1 MALPNFTAERSLYR
15 SSRHYRSSA
24 LASIVGGVRP
34 SDGQPDGSYL
44 QSCSNCSYDGNIL
57 TCSCLDES
65 GNSRQA
71 TLSSVPNC
79 IGDIGNNNGYL
90 NCFQNDCCCNFA
102 VVISASSRRYKED
115 IRDLSDETAE
125 ALLQLRPVTFRYRH
139 TATDGTNQPPRY
151 GLIAEEVA
159 ELLPQVV
166 ARGAGGQV
174 EGIDYFQFPALLVSA
189 LQHQQT
195 VIEAQGQRL
204 HALESRLAT
213 AEVLCPSA

>member
-1 MALPNFTAERSLYR
+1 MALPSFSAERSLYR
-15 SSRHYRSSA
+15 SSRHYRSSS
-24 LASIVGGVRP
+24 LAGVVGGVRP
-34 SDGQPDGSYL
+34 SDVPPGGTYQ
-44 QSCSNCSYDGNIL
+44 QSCFNCSYDGWTL
-57 TCSCLDES
+57 ECFCYDVFGGYSQSRLHGAPHCSGDIYNTNGVLGCVPDCCGFAVDIS
-65 GNSRQA
+65 
-71 TLSSVPNC
+71 LSS
-79 IGDIGNNNGYL
+79 
-90 NCFQNDCCCNFA
+90 Q
-102 VVISASSRRYKED
+102 RYKED
-115 IRDLSDETAE
+115 IANLGEEAGETV
-125 ALLQLRPVTFRYRH
+125 LRLRPVTFRYRQP
-139 TATDGTNQPPRY
+139 ATDGANQPLRY